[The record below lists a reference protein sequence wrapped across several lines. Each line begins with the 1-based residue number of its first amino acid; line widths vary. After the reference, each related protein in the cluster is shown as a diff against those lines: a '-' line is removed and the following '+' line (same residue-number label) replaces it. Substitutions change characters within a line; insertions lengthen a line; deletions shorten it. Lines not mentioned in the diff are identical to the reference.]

1 MHAEAI
7 FNSTAQVSPAVLLSG
22 HRERTIHAILE
33 KKQQLHESKHVF
45 HRFHL
50 AMREL
55 ERFLLRSEGESEALD
70 EAVMYM
76 KQHELAELNDLY
88 CQWETQLERCFVN
101 FLDLNIVGHFVDYP
115 LYARFERLINREVG
129 LLDGNV
135 PRKML
140 FIGSGPMPITAL
152 CLRHRLPDTE
162 IHCLERFESAVQES
176 RVVMNKLGFNDS
188 IHVIQGYGEK
198 VDVSE
203 YDAILVALLAK
214 PKRAILENLVR
225 TMRDDAWLIC
235 RTSFGSR
242 TVFYEPTLDTAVPPE
257 LEVQRVAK
265 AGIDDTISSVLL
277 RKAMV
282 A

>member
-1 MHAEAI
+1 MHANAI
-7 FNSTAQVSPAVLLSG
+7 VENSVHINPALFLAD
-22 HRERTIHAILE
+22 HRERAISAIRQ
-33 KKQQLHESKHVF
+33 KKNELHDSKHVF
-45 HRFHL
+45 HKFHL
-50 AMREL
+50 VMREL
-55 ERFLLRSEGESEALD
+55 ERMLLRSEDESESLD
-70 EAVMYM
+70 EAVMYL
-76 KQHELAELNDLY
+76 KQQELTELNNLY
-88 CQWETQLERCFVN
+88 CEWETQLERCFVN
-101 FLDLNIVGHFVDYP
+101 FLDLNIVGHFIDYP
-115 LYARFERLINREVG
+115 LYSRFERLINREVG
-129 LLDGNV
+129 LLGHP

-188 IHVIQGYGEK
+188 ITVHHGFGEK
-198 VDVSE
+198 IDVSE

-225 TMRDDAWLIC
+225 TMRNDAQLIC

-242 TVFYEPTLDTAVPPE
+242 AVFYEPTLDTAVPPE
-257 LEVQRVAK
+257 LEVQRVAR

-277 RKAMV
+277 RKALV
-282 A
+282 S